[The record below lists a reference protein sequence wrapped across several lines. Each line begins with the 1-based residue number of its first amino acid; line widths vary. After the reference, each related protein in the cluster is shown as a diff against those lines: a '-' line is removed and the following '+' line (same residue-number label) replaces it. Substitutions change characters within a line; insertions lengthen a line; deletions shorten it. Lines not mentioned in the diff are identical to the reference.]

1 MNNRSCTHSRLISI
15 IVSEFTAMLAAFNS
29 QKFRFWSFV
38 SMFLLVFVHAYNL
51 NISYLQPWT
60 MPGEPLT
67 VTSFTEYWL
76 ANGIFRFR
84 IPMLFIISGYL
95 FALSDYKPYKE
106 RTKKRVRT
114 LLYPYLAW
122 SAVGLLLSFVL
133 ELFPYSRHVVAETHM
148 LQIDESRLL
157 LHDYHWYEVLAR
169 WLFFPV
175 SYQLWF
181 IRVLL
186 IYNIA
191 YPALRWCV
199 LHPVARKIFFSIA
212 VLLWI
217 ATFGFVFFEGEG
229 LLFFSLG
236 IWMQKTGFDIDK
248 PKKWLSPLV
257 WFGIFLFFSVAKTL
271 LAFGAYFPGAEPVLM
286 LMHKLVVFS
295 GLVAAWYGCDAL
307 VRWCMNRKWFVW
319 LSAFSFMIYAV
330 HAPLV
335 VYASKAIF
343 LAISNWY
350 GYRMLTF
357 VLLPL
362 VLILVSVILGA
373 MLRKWVPRFYGF
385 LTGGRGLG

>member
-67 VTSFTEYWL
+67 ATSFTEYWL

-95 FALSDYKPYKE
+95 FALSDHKPYKE

-148 LQIDESRLL
+148 LQIDESRIL

-217 ATFGFVFFEGEG
+217 ATFGLVFFEGEG

-248 PKKWLSPLV
+248 PKKWLNPLV

-271 LAFGAYFPGAEPVLM
+271 LAFGAHFPGAEPVLM

-319 LSAFSFMIYAV
+319 LSAFSFMIYAI

-362 VLILVSVILGA
+362 ALILVSVILGA